1 MDKHYHGALSKSVK
15 SANKRSGEYYPLIAN
30 IIIIVEESIIFTI
43 IIFIIKDLIPII
55 AKKWILSKRSLAHFG
70 RKISPATTPE
80 LRWGGATNLLLKL
93 HFSCS
98 SAADMVVDG
107 KGGQA
112 ICPAST

>member
-1 MDKHYHGALSKSVK
+1 MEKHYHGALSKSVK
-15 SANKRSGEYYPLIAN
+15 SANKRSGEYYPLIVV
-30 IIIIVEESIIFTI
+30 IIITFSE
-43 IIFIIKDLIPII
+43 LII
-55 AKKWILSKRSLAHFG
+55 AKKWILFKRSLAHFG